1 MVHGIRQK
9 KFINGGYN
17 SIKDMNSKQKG
28 KRGELQL
35 VEALRTAGY
44 ANARR
49 SAQYC
54 GNTGEAPD
62 VVGIDGLHIEC
73 KRREQIQDEVFLQ
86 QAEKEAKEGLVPLV
100 IYRRSR
106 EKWKVCLRL
115 EVFLAI
121 WGELT
126 ELQRYKIMEKIKF
139 IRQ

>member
-1 MVHGIRQK
+1 MA
-9 KFINGGYN
+9 IN
-17 SIKDMNSKQKG
+17 SRTKG
-28 KRGELQL
+28 AVGERELAL
-35 VEALRTAGY
+35 LLRTAGY

-62 VVGIDGLHIEC
+62 ITGIDGLHIEC

-86 QAEKEAKEGLVPLV
+86 QAEREAKKGLVPLV

-121 WGELT
+121 WSELT
-126 ELQRYKIMEKIKF
+126 ELQRYKIMEKMKF

>member
-1 MVHGIRQK
+1 
-9 KFINGGYN
+9 
-17 SIKDMNSKQKG
+17 MNSRSKG
-28 KRGELQL
+28 KRGELEL
-35 VEALRTAGY
+35 ALLMRECGY

-54 GNTGEAPD
+54 GNTGDAPD
-62 VVGIDGLHIEC
+62 ITGVDGLHIEC

-86 QAEKEAKEGLVPLV
+86 QAERDAKKGLVPLV
-100 IYRRSR
+100 AYRRSR

-121 WGELT
+121 WSELT
-126 ELQRYKIMEKIKF
+126 ELQRYKIMEKIRF

>member
-1 MVHGIRQK
+1 MA
-9 KFINGGYN
+9 IN
-17 SIKDMNSKQKG
+17 SRTKG
-28 KRGELQL
+28 AVGERELAL
-35 VEALRTAGY
+35 LLRTAGY

-54 GNTGEAPD
+54 GNTGDAPD
-62 VVGIDGLHIEC
+62 ITGIDGLHIEC

-86 QAEKEAKEGLVPLV
+86 QAEREAKKGLVPLV
-100 IYRRSR
+100 AYRRSR

-126 ELQRYKIMEKIKF
+126 ELQRYKIMGKIKF